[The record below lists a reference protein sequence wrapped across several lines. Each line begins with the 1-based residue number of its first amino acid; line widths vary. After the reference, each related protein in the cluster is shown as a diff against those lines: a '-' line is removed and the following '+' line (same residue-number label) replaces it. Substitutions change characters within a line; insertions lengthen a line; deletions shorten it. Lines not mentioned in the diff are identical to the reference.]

1 MRLDDADDFLIRRAA
16 DVSGTSVSAFLLTS
30 ARIEAAHVLADR
42 TVFSLDS
49 GQARELDRRLRA
61 KPRAKRRLGNSRRL
75 LSSFGDPVPFAAAHH
90 RR

>member
-16 DVSGTSVSAFLLTS
+16 DLSGTSVTAFLLTS

-61 KPRAKRRLGNSRRL
+61 KPRAKRRLGKLAQAPELFR
-75 LSSFGDPVPFAAAHH
+75 
-90 RR
+90 